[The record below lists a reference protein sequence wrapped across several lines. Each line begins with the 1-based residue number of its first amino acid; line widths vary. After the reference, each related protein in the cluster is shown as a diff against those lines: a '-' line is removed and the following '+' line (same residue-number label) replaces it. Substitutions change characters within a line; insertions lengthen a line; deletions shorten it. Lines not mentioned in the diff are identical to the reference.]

1 MDDWIRAGGER
12 LAKRTS
18 PSRRHFLEN
27 IGVGAAALGGVG
39 ILGQQQ
45 QVEAAGC
52 DLPAGCFGTD
62 QVNVCYAPWV
72 VVAAEAGQSG
82 VVLRKGPHFSST
94 PVTYSDGSPVVISV
108 GGHFGRCSTRTGSI
122 AAGCPDPGPRPSQ
135 NGFIWGYW
143 QNYHRQG
150 WMPYSANGITY
161 AVGDNSYTGKFCGA
175 ATFDFDCRYAN
186 SRGTAGS
193 ACPNW
198 TGCGG
203 VDFTTTCG
211 VTYRPVITVPPDP
224 SEEKYY
230 IRYAPNSISW
240 GWLVPGDTVK
250 RWGYMSVGG
259 YNWSC
264 VQALCCQYVPA
275 NCRGWCRS
283 DCLGSPITDN
293 SQCYP
298 SVVCPPGSSG

>member
-1 MDDWIRAGGER
+1 MLDRLVQRAGDL
-12 LAKRTS
+12 LARDA
-18 PSRRHFLEN
+18 SRRSFLGKTGATVAGLA
-27 IGVGAAALGGVG
+27 GVGALGWQQEAQAA
-39 ILGQQQ
+39 
-45 QVEAAGC
+45 C
-52 DLPAGCFGTD
+52 SLPAGCFGTD
-62 QVNVCYAPWV
+62 VVNVCYAPWR
-72 VVAAEAGQSG
+72 VVAAEPGQTG
-82 VVLRKGPHFSST
+82 LVVRKGPHFSAT
-94 PVTYSDGSPVVISV
+94 PVTYSDGSPVVVSI
-108 GGHFGRCSTRTGSI
+108 GGHFGRCSNRTGSI

-150 WMPYSANGITY
+150 WMPYNVGGVTY
-161 AVGDNSYTGKFCGA
+161 AVGDSAYTGKFCGV
-175 ATFDFDCRYAN
+175 ATFDFDCRLPH
-186 SRGTAGS
+186 SS
-193 ACPNW
+193 CPNW

-240 GWLVPGDTVK
+240 GWLVPGDRVK

-283 DCLGSPITDN
+283 DCLGNPISDN